1 MSIPAAARG
10 APPGPRAG
18 ALGSSLRSSALPLFA
33 AAFAICGLTAR
44 AHAATPSDELEK
56 ARGEFLSHA
65 YADAIPL
72 LNYLLYPSAKLAE
85 KDDLVEAHVLFGAC
99 AFETGDQTTAR
110 KEFEAALDMKPEF
123 TIDTQRFS
131 AGAVHFFDDTKHA
144 LEDRRKK
151 DQEERAL
158 ADERD
163 RLRRYRES
171 LVVYEVKSYYVNYIP
186 FGAGQFQ
193 NGQHSKGLWFAT
205 TEGATGAISAGI
217 WIYLVGTYGFNGRV
231 APQDA
236 GFARTLQEIEIGA
249 GGVCLGLMAWGII
262 DSLRHY
268 HPRSQVDA
276 DDSLLPPD
284 LRKPKDPP
292 KHEPSSFYI
301 SPELVPDGAGV
312 VLTWER

>member
-1 MSIPAAARG
+1 MRG
-10 APPGPRAG
+10 A
-18 ALGSSLRSSALPLFA
+18 LVA
-33 AAFAICGLTAR
+33 AAFAIAALATK
-44 AHAATPSDELEK
+44 AHATPGDELEK
-56 ARGEFLSHA
+56 ARGEFLSRN

-72 LNYLLYPSAKLAE
+72 LNYLLYPSARLAE
-85 KDDLVEAHVLFGAC
+85 PDDLAEAHVLYGAC

-110 KEFEAALDMKPEF
+110 KEFEAALEMKRDYE
-123 TIDTQRFS
+123 IDTARFS
-131 AGAVHFFDDTKHA
+131 AGAVHFFDETKTA
-144 LEDRRKK
+144 FEDRRKK
-151 DQEERAL
+151 DDEERAL
-158 ADERD
+158 ADEKD

-193 NGQHSKGLWFAT
+193 NGEHSKGLWFAT

-217 WIYLVGTYGFNGRV
+217 WIYLVGTYGFNGNV
-231 APQDA
+231 KQQDA
-236 GFARTLQEIEIGA
+236 GFARTLQQIEIGA

-268 HPRSQVDA
+268 HPRSQVEA

-284 LRKPKDPP
+284 LRKPHDPP
-292 KHEPSSFYI
+292 PRKPSSFYI

-312 VLTWER
+312 VFTWER

>member
-1 MSIPAAARG
+1 MRAALIAI
-10 APPGPRAG
+10 AI
-18 ALGSSLRSSALPLFA
+18 A
-33 AAFAICGLTAR
+33 AIAAR

-56 ARGEFLSHA
+56 ARGEFLSRN

-72 LNYLLYPSAKLAE
+72 LNYLLYPSARLAE
-85 KDDLVEAHVLFGAC
+85 PDDLVEAHVLYGAC
-99 AFETGDQTTAR
+99 AFETGDNATAR
-110 KEFEAALDMKPEF
+110 KEFEAALEMKRDYE
-123 TIDTQRFS
+123 IDTARFS
-131 AGAVHFFDDTKHA
+131 AGTVKFFEDTKHA

-151 DQEERAL
+151 DDEERAL

-193 NGQHSKGLWFAT
+193 NGQHAKGLWFAT

-231 APQDA
+231 PPQDA
-236 GFARTLQEIEIGA
+236 GFARTLQQIEIGA

-268 HPRSQVDA
+268 HPRSQVEA

-284 LRKPKDPP
+284 LRKPHDAPEHK
-292 KHEPSSFYI
+292 PSSFYI
-301 SPELVPDGAGV
+301 TPAPFPDGAGV
-312 VLTWER
+312 VFTWER

>member
-1 MSIPAAARG
+1 MQAAR
-10 APPGPRAG
+10 
-18 ALGSSLRSSALPLFA
+18 ALMLISIVAALASSA
-33 AAFAICGLTAR
+33 
-44 AHAATPSDELEK
+44 HATPGDDLEK
-56 ARGEFLSHA
+56 ARGEFLSRN
-65 YADAIPL
+65 YGDAIPL
-72 LNYLLYPSAKLAE
+72 LNYLLYPSARLADP
-85 KDDLVEAHVLFGAC
+85 DDLAEAHVLYGAC
-99 AFETGDQTTAR
+99 AFETGDTGTAR

-123 TIDTQRFS
+123 VIDTQRFS
-131 AGAVHFFDDTKHA
+131 AGAVHFFDITKQA
-144 LEDRRKK
+144 VEDRRKK
-151 DQEERAL
+151 DAQERAL

-193 NGQHSKGLWFAT
+193 NGEHAKGLWFAT

-231 APQDA
+231 PPQDA
-236 GFARTLQEIEIGA
+236 GFARTLQQIEIGA

-268 HPRSQVDA
+268 HPRSQVEA

-284 LRKPKDPP
+284 LRKKPPPPP
-292 KHEPSSFYI
+292 KSSFYI
-301 SPELVPDGAGV
+301 TPAIVPDGMGV
-312 VLTWER
+312 VFTWER